1 MKCLYFSTFYND
13 VFHTQPIYVI
23 HVQEVCDIVQDKII
37 TVFLFL
43 FQKDFDIFQELLFLA
58 FLRFVDNV

>member
-13 VFHTQPIYVI
+13 VFHTQPIFAI
-23 HVQEVCDIVQDKII
+23 HIQEVSDIAQDEIVA
-37 TVFLFL
+37 VFLFL
-43 FQKDFDIFQELLFLA
+43 FQKDFDIFQEPLFLA